1 MCILE
6 LSKNLMYDFHCN
18 YGKDK
23 CGNKSQADSL
33 VYGIETNDMYED
45 FYIRFKWISRK
56 LEM

>member
-23 CGNKSQADSL
+23 CGNKSQADGL

-45 FYIRFKWISRK
+45 FYMNKI
-56 LEM
+56 